1 MNVLLDTS
9 VLVAALVG
17 THPLHERAFTWLRQ
31 ASSGKITLLVAA
43 HALVELYAVL
53 TRYPSTPKISP
64 EQAARLIMSSVA
76 KHATIIPL
84 GVADHVSVIQ
94 ELAARGLPGGIIYDA
109 LHVRAA
115 MVGRAQKIVSFNRA
129 DFERLL
135 FLADSELTVP

>member
-17 THPLHERAFTWLRQ
+17 PHPLHERAFTWLRQ

-53 TRYPSTPKISP
+53 TRYPSAPKISP

-84 GVADHVSVIQ
+84 GVADHVAVIQ
-94 ELAARGLPGGIIYDA
+94 ELGDTRPARRHHLRRAPCPGGHGWPGA
-109 LHVRAA
+109 
-115 MVGRAQKIVSFNRA
+115 KNRKLQP
-129 DFERLL
+129 DGL
-135 FLADSELTVP
+135 